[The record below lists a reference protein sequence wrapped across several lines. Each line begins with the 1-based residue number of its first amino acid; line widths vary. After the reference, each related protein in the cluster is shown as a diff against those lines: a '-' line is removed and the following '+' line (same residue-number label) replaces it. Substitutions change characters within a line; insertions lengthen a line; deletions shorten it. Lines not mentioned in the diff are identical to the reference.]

1 MYFHV
6 NFCLDEGGILLAPNP
21 VDQMLSL
28 SRIHEERSVVR
39 IYNAQGQLMVQKE
52 WLGNTLSLDVS
63 QWTNGVY
70 VVQSQSIMTGKEGRV
85 SFVKQ

>member
-1 MYFHV
+1 M
-6 NFCLDEGGILLAPNP
+6 
-21 VDQMLSL
+21 
-28 SRIHEERSVVR
+28 R
-39 IYNAQGQLMVQKE
+39 IYRAQGQWFKRVVGQY
-52 WLGNTLSLDVS
+52 TFIDVS